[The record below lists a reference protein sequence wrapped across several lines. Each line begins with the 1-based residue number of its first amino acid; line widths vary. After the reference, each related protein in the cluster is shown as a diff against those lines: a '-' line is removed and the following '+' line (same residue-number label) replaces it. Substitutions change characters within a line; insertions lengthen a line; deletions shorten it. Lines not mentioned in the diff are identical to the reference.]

1 MDQFNNNL
9 DYSNIVPDYS
19 TINYNNPNYYLNNNN
34 LNNNDNF
41 LSYYY
46 NDQNA
51 YYQNYMLNQ
60 NYNLLTNNL
69 IKLSEINIE
78 QINHIKE
85 NNHHLELDNQN
96 LKRKLSDLEYKIEYM
111 EKSNKKSKAEPNYNQ
126 KKYYY
131 KPIKNSFSKEEI
143 LQLRYKIND
152 INDIIN
158 LEDKF
163 MQIRH
168 DTQLIRLY
176 YAIPSLKKLSNL
188 VGMKQVKEE
197 IFKHIIYYVKNLDN
211 HNQMLHTAITG
222 PPGTGKTELG
232 SILSDIYLAIGAVK
246 KNIFKKVRRSDLI
259 ASYLGQTAAKTQKVI
274 DECDG
279 GVLFID
285 EAYSL
290 GNNEQRDSY
299 SKECLDTIN
308 QNLTEKK
315 NSFICIIAGYPD
327 QLEKCFFA
335 YNPGLERR
343 FSFRY
348 QIESYSSQELAKIF
362 QIKFQEA
369 NLECPISQDQLE
381 SFFEKHYKKFKFFGG
396 DIEKLFFY
404 AKLESSQ
411 RCFQQDI
418 QNQLILT
425 DLENCI
431 SKLESDIDQDNIPPG
446 IYN

>member
-1 MDQFNNNL
+1 MDKF
-9 DYSNIVPDYS
+9 
-19 TINYNNPNYYLNNNN
+19 NNN
-34 LNNNDNF
+34 LNNSYVENDFPVGSDPN
-41 LSYYY
+41 SYYY
-46 NDQNA
+46 NQNILA
-51 YYQNYMLNQ
+51 NNDYSFQYYNAQNTYYYGTILNQ
-60 NYNLLTNNL
+60 NNNLLTNNL

-85 NNHHLELDNQN
+85 NNHRLEKDNQH

-111 EKSNKKSKAEPNYNQ
+111 ERDNKKSKNEPKYNE

-131 KPIKNSFSKEEI
+131 KPLRDSFTKEEI
-143 LQLRYKIND
+143 LEVKQKIHH

-163 MQIRH
+163 IQIRH

-188 VGMKQVKEE
+188 VGMRQVKEE

-211 HNQMLHTAITG
+211 QEQMLHTVITG

-232 SILSDIYLAIGAVK
+232 SILADIYLAIGAVK

-259 ASYLGQTAAKTQKVI
+259 ASYLGQTATKTQKVI

-327 QLEKCFFA
+327 QLERCFFA

-348 QIESYSSQELAKIF
+348 QIESYNSQELAKIF
-362 QIKFQEA
+362 QTKLQEA
-369 NLECPISQDQLE
+369 NLECPISQHQLE
-381 SFFEKHYKKFKFFGG
+381 SFFEQHYKKFKFFGG

-431 SKLESDIDQDNIPPG
+431 SKLETNQDLDDIPSG

>member
-1 MDQFNNNL
+1 MNQYDNNVNNSYIEN
-9 DYSNIVPDYS
+9 DPNSYFYHNNI
-19 TINYNNPNYYLNNNN
+19 LG
-34 LNNNDNF
+34 NNDYPF
-41 LSYYY
+41 QYY
-46 NDQNA
+46 NAQNI
-51 YYQNYMLNQ
+51 YYQSIIMNQ
-60 NYNLLTNNL
+60 NNNLLTNNL
-69 IKLSEINIE
+69 IKLSEINID
-78 QINHIKE
+78 QINQIKE
-85 NNHHLELDNQN
+85 NNHQLEKDNHH

-111 EKSNKKSKAEPNYNQ
+111 ERDNKKSKIEPEYNQ

-131 KPIKNSFSKEEI
+131 KPIKSSFTKEEI
-143 LQLRYKIND
+143 LEVKEKIHN

-232 SILSDIYLAIGAVK
+232 SILADIYLAIGAVK

-259 ASYLGQTAAKTQKVI
+259 ASYLGQTATKTQKVI

-315 NSFICIIAGYPD
+315 NNFICIIAGYPD

-348 QIESYSSQELAKIF
+348 QIESYCSLELVKIF
-362 QIKFQEA
+362 QTKVQEA

-381 SFFEKHYKKFKFFGG
+381 SFFEQHYKKFKFFGG

-431 SKLESDIDQDNIPPG
+431 SKLETNQDQDNIPHG